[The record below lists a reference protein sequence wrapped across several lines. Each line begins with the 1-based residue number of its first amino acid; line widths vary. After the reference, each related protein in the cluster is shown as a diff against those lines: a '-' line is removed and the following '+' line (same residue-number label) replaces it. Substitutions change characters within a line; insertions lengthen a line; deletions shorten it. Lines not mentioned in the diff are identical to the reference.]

1 MTGQYVQVVCYQL
14 KQDYLFRCSVAFV
27 APENLTT
34 GHAGTNQKVV
44 FYYISNQIF
53 RKRFENGKQPSIWI
67 SVIGNV
73 RKKLLSMLILKSQSP
88 AGFGSG
94 LLVLV

>member
-1 MTGQYVQVVCYQL
+1 MAVFFFTGQYVQVVCYQL

-27 APENLTT
+27 APENLIT

-53 RKRFENGKQPSIWI
+53 GKRFENGKQPSIWI

-73 RKKLLSMLILKSQSP
+73 RKN
-88 AGFGSG
+88 
-94 LLVLV
+94 